1 MEGIP
6 AFIFHPMLS
15 TYFTFICSLLDTI
28 THVYCDAL
36 PSCRDSNSVC
46 PNPNSDVCFFWI
58 TKMNFGKNICFIFS
72 SSDLD
77 NALALVTRGLDE
89 NETRFIHRALR
100 TIGRFR
106 RQLEDS
112 ALAKAIQTKLGAG
125 KFVFFLP
132 FFSCASLCNVSLLFC
147 DICRLYL
154 PAAFSL
160 SYLFFQKKHNLH
172 AEPLPPCLCTSAL
185 QHLRV
190 FLNIS
195 PHFLVLFSLFFPSSS
210 PLPLLFLSSKLHH
223 SPFPR
228 TLPQSLRLGQRF
240 LRTSGGLR
248 RWMQMRLRL
257 PQQCRPRLR
266 WSSSCR

>member
-132 FFSCASLCNVSLLFC
+132 FFSCASLCNVSLFYFV
-147 DICRLYL
+147 IS
-154 PAAFSL
+154 AAFISPPPSASL
-160 SYLFFQKKHNLH
+160 IFSFKRNIIYTLNRCHRV
-172 AEPLPPCLCTSAL
+172 SAL
-185 QHLRV
+185 
-190 FLNIS
+190 
-195 PHFLVLFSLFFPSSS
+195 PLFNTFGFF
-210 PLPLLFLSSKLHH
+210 
-223 SPFPR
+223 
-228 TLPQSLRLGQRF
+228 
-240 LRTSGGLR
+240 
-248 RWMQMRLRL
+248 
-257 PQQCRPRLR
+257 
-266 WSSSCR
+266 